1 MTQNR
6 NIFQQ
11 SNFIS
16 FLWMLLLLNSFQ
28 LYGQTSIETKA
39 MESLKKMFGDSV
51 SVSQVSFLLNADE
64 KKLIAE
70 RSKNRWASD
79 TLAVFRCFKG
89 GNILGYGFLDNVKGK
104 MQFITYLV
112 GILPTGEIKDTDV
125 LAYRESYGGEIGNE
139 SFRKQF
145 RGKSANDDLRP
156 GFAIK
161 SISGATISVRAIT
174 YGVQRILTTYGIIK
188 KRLDAYDN

>member
-1 MTQNR
+1 MTR
-6 NIFQQ
+6 DKSIFLQ
-11 SNFIS
+11 SNFIAFIS
-16 FLWMLLLLNSFQ
+16 TLLLLNSFQ

-51 SVSQVSFLLNADE
+51 SVYRVSFILNADE

-70 RSKNRWASD
+70 RSKTRWAND

-89 GNILGYGFLDNVKGK
+89 STTLGYGFLDNVKGK
-104 MQFITYLV
+104 MQLITYLV
-112 GILPTGEIKDTDV
+112 GVVPTGEIKDTDV
-125 LAYRESYGGEIGNE
+125 LVYRESYGGEIGYE

-156 GFAIK
+156 GSAIK
-161 SISGATISVRAIT
+161 NISGATISVRAIT
-174 YGVQRILTTYGIIK
+174 YGVQRILATYEVIQQRIK
-188 KRLDAYDN
+188 